1 MPNKRPTGNLKRD
14 IEELFDEINLL
25 TKSVNQPQKVG
36 SARNEGKD
44 GDVRFVERED
54 GNAYFMMCGRRGW
67 YTTVADIIQQA
78 GNNLPRPHF
87 KYLSVDNL
95 FAKMFTINQTNAY
108 NGNWL
113 MSSGVAVVE
122 NVTEGTITFKD
133 QTGLNVCPFM
143 VNDKCEIRQVAAD
156 KSLTIKLSQFTV
168 TAVSGRTIA
177 VTYESGHPAA
187 SVGDIVVQR
196 GSSSETARQ
205 NAIYFSIND
214 ADSPHIGLYTGLTGF
229 TLGTPTVAIGDL
241 SGITDTDFSPDP
253 LVGQGLYATGNVY
266 MKGTFLITNPEDID
280 TSGLTNDAGWTDGAT
295 WGVNLDSIPT
305 RFTDALPASGS
316 GLILT
321 ASAMGYYTDAGGS
334 VQLKTYMANN
344 GDFFLAGTTA
354 SLTWDASED
363 TLDIEGGTFT
373 GGTVQ
378 TAASGSR
385 VVLNSDFGNRY
396 ISLTNTSGDAI
407 GGLMLNPFATDG
419 IRLQSNG
426 GMYIDVTSGSAS
438 MVASDFYFSH
448 GGNVNFGYEK
458 YIINA
463 SGQLTKVNNLAASSY
478 TGYGLVSDGTS
489 YTPTAMA
496 ISNWNTAYGW
506 GDHSSAGYMAN
517 DAGENYA
524 EDPVTI
530 GGISINTAF
539 ISIGG
544 VGITVLVP

>member
-54 GNAYFMMCGRRGW
+54 GNAYFMMHGRKGW

-143 VNDKCEIRQVAAD
+143 VNDKCEIRHVAAD

-229 TLGTPTVAIGDL
+229 ALGTPTVAMGDL

-266 MKGTFLITNPEDID
+266 MKGIFLITNPEDID
-280 TSGLTNDAGWTDGAT
+280 TSDLTNDAGWTAGAT
-295 WGVNLDSIPT
+295 WGTNLDSIPT

-316 GLILT
+316 GLIVT
-321 ASAMGYYTDAGGS
+321 ASGMGYYTDASGS
-334 VQLKTYMANN
+334 VLLKTYMANN

-373 GGTVQ
+373 GGTIR
-378 TAASGSR
+378 TAASGKRITLSGSADS
-385 VVLNSDFGNRY
+385 LQFWDSLGNLEGALWNP
-396 ISLTNTSGDAI
+396 ISEQITLSAS
-407 GGLMLNPFATDG
+407 ATLS
-419 IRLQSNG
+419 LQSAAS
-426 GMYIDVTSGSAS
+426 YIDVANDILISPNGIIYLGSS
-438 MVASDFYFSH
+438 ST
-448 GGNVNFGYEK
+448 
-458 YIINA
+458 INS

-530 GGISINTAF
+530 GGISFNIAF

-544 VGITVLVP
+544 VAITVLTP